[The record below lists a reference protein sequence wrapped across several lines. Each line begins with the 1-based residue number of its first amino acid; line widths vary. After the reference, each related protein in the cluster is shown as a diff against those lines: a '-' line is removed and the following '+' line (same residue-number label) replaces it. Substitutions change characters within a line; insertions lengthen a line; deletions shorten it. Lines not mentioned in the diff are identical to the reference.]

1 MKFERPYK
9 GILLDIW
16 KFKGCHVSILPFGTT
31 VVLPYLWF
39 FQWSCM
45 DVRVGLWRKLHAK
58 ELMLLNCGVR
68 EDFWE
73 FLGLQG
79 DPTSPFWRSVLKDWS
94 KAEGLMVKLKLQY
107 IGHLMRRV
115 DSLEKTDA
123 GRDWGQ
129 EEKGTTEDEM
139 TGWHHRLNGH
149 EFGWT
154 LGVGDGQGG
163 LACCNSWSRQES
175 DTTERLNWTD
185 GPLMIAFLSSV

>member
-1 MKFERPYK
+1 
-9 GILLDIW
+9 
-16 KFKGCHVSILPFGTT
+16 
-31 VVLPYLWF
+31 
-39 FQWSCM
+39 M

-68 EDFWE
+68 EDSWE
-73 FLGLQG
+73 SLGLQG

-94 KAEGLMVKLKLQY
+94 KAEGLMLKLKLQY

-123 GRDWGQ
+123 GTDWGQ

-163 LACCNSWSRQES
+163 LACCNSWSRKES